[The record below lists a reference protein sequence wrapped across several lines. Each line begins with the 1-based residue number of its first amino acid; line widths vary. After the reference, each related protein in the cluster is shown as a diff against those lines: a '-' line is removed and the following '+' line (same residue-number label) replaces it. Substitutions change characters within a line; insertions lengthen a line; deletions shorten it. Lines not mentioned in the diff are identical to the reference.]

1 VIRAVLFDLDGVL
14 VETRSLHRDALD
26 TALVAAGF
34 PPVGPASHPLVEG
47 LPTRVK
53 LEKLASVTGYEEV
66 AGHVDRIVKVKN
78 KLTREMIPQFV
89 KFDPATY
96 CLFAGLDALNVRIAV
111 VTNAIRDTAQRCIDL
126 LLDGFRDFDIDIV
139 SPSDGYRPKPA
150 RDIYDAA
157 VTKVNLPPDEC
168 LAVEDNDKGVRS
180 AAAAGCR
187 VWQIESPR
195 DLTANALWAE
205 VKNYG
210 GFR

>member
-26 TALVAAGF
+26 AALRQE
-34 PPVGPASHPLVEG
+34 VGLPLPDRLKAEYEG

-53 LEKLASVTGYEEV
+53 LANLASVPGFEGV
-66 AGHVDRIVKVKN
+66 AARSEQILEVKN
-78 KLTREMIPQFV
+78 KITGELLPNFV
-89 KFDPATY
+89 RFDPATY
-96 CLFAGLDALNVRIAV
+96 CLLAGLDMLGVRIAV
-111 VTNAIRDTAQRCIDL
+111 VTNAIRDTARWCVKTL
-126 LLDGFRDFDIDIV
+126 LSGFGEFDIDIV

-157 VTKVNLPPDEC
+157 VTKGNLPPGEC

-180 AAAAGCR
+180 ATAAGCR
-187 VWQIESPR
+187 VWQIGSPR

-205 VKNYG
+205 VRNHG
-210 GFR
+210 GF